1 MSSTGNSTSNTS
13 SSAFTPWLSASQ
25 RITTDV
31 VGGKFSV
38 GNFEDHLNAAVEWME
53 RAHDQGDDDGVSY
66 GFCLRG
72 PDLKNI
78 GVLGWRPSYL
88 ETSGYIIET
97 FYDLADRADNEKY
110 RERAEAIARWLLTVQ
125 NDDGSF
131 SNPQYG
137 GGGIVFDTGQDL
149 FGLVR
154 AYRETKDE
162 VFLVAAQRAAQW
174 LADSLDE
181 DGAWRRNTHLNCI
194 HTYNTRCAWAMLE
207 LNDAHPDSDI
217 RDAACRNLDWAITQQ
232 QENGFFNN
240 CAFEPG
246 LPPFTHTIAYAIRG
260 FVEAGRLLDSD
271 KYYAVA
277 QKAAD
282 RMTEYVSW
290 NGHIPGRI
298 SVTGEPRSTSCCL
311 TGNCQ
316 MAIIWYYLA
325 ERSNDKASL
334 SAARKSLEFVM
345 SVQDIKTSDKN
356 VNGAIKGSHPIWGK
370 YTPLAY
376 PNWATKFFI
385 EAMLLKEKAEA
396 TA

>member
-1 MSSTGNSTSNTS
+1 MSLSATSTCTNPN
-13 SSAFTPWLSASQ
+13 SAFSPWHTASQ
-25 RITTDV
+25 RLTTDF
-31 VGGKFSV
+31 VGGRFSLSD
-38 GNFEDHLNAAVEWME
+38 FEDHLNAAVEWLE
-53 RAHDQGDDDGVSY
+53 RAHDHGEDNGVSY
-66 GFCLRG
+66 GYCLRG
-72 PDLKNI
+72 PNLKNI
-78 GVLGWRPSYL
+78 GAMGWRPSYL
-88 ETSGYIIET
+88 ETSGYIVET
-97 FYDLADRADNEKY
+97 FYDLAERTGNTKYRDRAES
-110 RERAEAIARWLLTVQ
+110 IARWLLTVQ
-125 NDDGSF
+125 NEDGSF

-149 FGLVR
+149 FGLVK
-154 AYRETKDE
+154 AYRETEDE
-162 VFLVAAQRAAQW
+162 VFLEAAQRAAQW

-217 RDAACRNLDWAITQQ
+217 REAACRNLDWAITQQ
-232 QENGFFNN
+232 QENGFFEN

-260 FVEAGRLLDSD
+260 FVEAGRLLSSQ

-277 QKAAD
+277 EKAAN
-282 RMTEYVSW
+282 RMLDYVAD

-298 SVTGEPRSTSCCL
+298 SVEGTPRSTSCCL

-316 MAIIWYYLA
+316 MAIVWYQLA
-325 ERSNDKASL
+325 QRLNDEASL
-334 SAARKSLEFVM
+334 EAAHKSLEFVM
-345 SVQDIKTSDKN
+345 SVQDIQTTDLN
-356 VNGAIKGSHPIWGK
+356 VHGAIKGSHPIWGK

-385 EAMLLKEKAEA
+385 EAMLLKEKAEV
-396 TA
+396 TS